1 MIRPLIPDW
10 PAPENVKALITT
22 RQGGVSQ
29 APYDS
34 LNLAAHVGDSP
45 EAVAQNRNRL
55 RNTCQLPA
63 EPFWLS
69 QVHGCQVAESDR
81 DQPGCE
87 ADAVFSTTPGVVCA
101 VMTADCLPLLMTDR
115 SGSRV
120 CAVHAGWRGLAEGVI
135 ESAIQRME
143 IAPEE
148 IMVWLGPAIGPD
160 AFEVGGEV
168 RQTFIDAHADDENAF
183 RPGEGDR
190 WLADIYQLARARLN
204 RLGVDSVGGGEYCT
218 VQQSDLFFSYR
229 REGVTGRMASMIWLQ
244 VNNH

>member
-34 LNLAAHVGDSP
+34 LNLAGHVGDSP
-45 EAVAQNRNRL
+45 QAVAQNRKRL
-55 RNTCQLPA
+55 RTACLLPA

-69 QVHGCQVAESDR
+69 QVHGCQVADSDR

-87 ADAVFSTTPGVVCA
+87 ADAVFSATHGVVCA

-143 IAPEE
+143 VPPEE

-168 RQTFIDAHADDENAF
+168 RQTFLDLFADDENAF
-183 RPGEGDR
+183 CPGEGDR
-190 WLADIYQLARARLN
+190 WLADIYQLARSRLN

-218 VQQSDLFFSYR
+218 VQQSDLFYSYR

-244 VNNH
+244 TND